1 MFSCHIIIAQADYNK
16 IEKGKKNGVWKGFTK
31 ILKDPGMRGLSSM
44 EKKLSFNFM
53 MIRKQNR

>member
-16 IEKGKKNGVWKGFTK
+16 IDDSLGAPKRPRYEGT
-31 ILKDPGMRGLSSM
+31 LSM